1 VTAKVSAPA
10 APREYGV
17 NQFANQFADHFAAF
31 GKNGARATPPWLP
44 ALRQRAFDRF
54 RELGF
59 PTTRDEDWHYTSV
72 APIAESVL
80 QLAKPPASLSD
91 ARALTP
97 FLIGGESGRL
107 VFVNGRFVGELSSFV
122 ELPADIEVSTL
133 SESLATDE
141 AFVERHLGS
150 MASIE
155 RSSFAA
161 LNTAFISDG
170 VVARIPDECV
180 IERPIHV
187 LWLTD
192 GSAAGSAVFPRLLLV
207 AGRESR
213 VALIETYAGL
223 DANTAFTNAVTEIR
237 LGDGAH
243 VEHYRVQRESVDAF
257 HVGTVQASQGRGSV
271 FHSFSFAAGARL
283 SRANIYT
290 ALAEPGAE
298 ARLNGLYLLDGHQH
312 CDHQTFVH
320 HAAEQCTSR
329 ELYKGIL
336 DDDSRGV
343 FNGKVL
349 VDPVAQKTDGKQ
361 TNHALLL
368 SEGARVDT
376 KPQLEIFADDVKC
389 THGATVGR
397 LDETTL
403 FYLKS
408 RGIHRDTA
416 RALLTYAFAAEAIST
431 IEVPALRDSLQQ
443 LAFDRYNQPR
453 KA

>member
-1 VTAKVSAPA
+1 VTAV
-10 APREYGV
+10 
-17 NQFANQFADHFAAF
+17 FTDHFTTF
-31 GKNGARATPPWLP
+31 GKNGARSAPEWLP
-44 ALRQRAFDRF
+44 ALRQRAFDKF
-54 RELGF
+54 RTLGY

-72 APIAESVL
+72 APIAEAAF
-80 QLAKPPASLSD
+80 QLAKPAAALPD
-91 ARALTP
+91 ARALAP
-97 FLIGGESGRL
+97 YLIDSVCSRL
-107 VFVNGRFVGELSSFV
+107 VFVNGRFARELSSFS
-122 ELPADIEVSTL
+122 ELPADVEISTL
-133 SESLATDE
+133 GE
-141 AFVERHLGS
+141 AFAGDESFVEQHLGS
-150 MASIE
+150 IASIE
-155 RSSFAA
+155 RNSFAA
-161 LNTAFISDG
+161 LNTAFVSEG
-170 VVARIPDECV
+170 VVARIPDACV
-180 IERPIHV
+180 VEQPIHV

-192 GSAAGSAVFPRLLLV
+192 ASADGAAVFPRLLLV
-207 AGRESR
+207 AGHHSR

-223 DANTAFTNAVTEIR
+223 GANTSFTNAVTEVR
-237 LGDGAH
+237 LGDGAQ
-243 VEHYRVQRESVDAF
+243 VQHYRVQRESVDAF
-257 HVGTVQASQGRGSV
+257 HVGTVQASQSRDSV

-290 ALAEPGAE
+290 ALAGPGAE

-320 HAAEQCTSR
+320 HAAEQCISR

-336 DDDSRGV
+336 DDDSHGV

-368 SEGARVDT
+368 SERARVDT

-408 RGIHRDTA
+408 RGIHRDVA